1 MSRARLRILSEAQVC
16 RVLAAGGMLVESG
29 GQWRAYR
36 GQDARLSPAGC
47 ISPLIA
53 ERLQSEGAL
62 RGDPQ
67 KPRRFLASR
76 LKATSPAASPPPS
89 RLLETGRS
97 KPPPALIDAIMA
109 DCFSKPGDLA
119 RLRAATQRF
128 LGDIRLVSA
137 PLSSRADQG
146 RGARAARSRL
156 ATLENDIGLKTFRQ
170 LEQLLVNP
178 GSAKA
183 FARELAL
190 QEAEAYTVAVSALGV
205 LVEAYDLAI
214 KAP

>member
-1 MSRARLRILSEAQVC
+1 MSRARLRILSETQVC

-29 GQWRAYR
+29 GRWRAYR

-53 ERLQSEGAL
+53 ERLQSEGVL

-76 LKATSPAASPPPS
+76 PNAVSPAASPPPS
-89 RLLETGRS
+89 RLLETRQS
-97 KPPPALIDAIMA
+97 KQPPALIDAIMA
-109 DCFSKPGDLA
+109 DRFSKPGDLA
-119 RLRAATQRF
+119 RIRAATQRF
-128 LGDIRLVSA
+128 LGDIQAVSA
-137 PLSSRADQG
+137 PLSLRVGQG
-146 RGARAARSRL
+146 RGAHAARSRL
-156 ATLENDIGLKTFRQ
+156 ATLENVIGLKTFRQ
-170 LEQLLVNP
+170 LEQLLVSR

-190 QEAEAYTVAVSALGV
+190 QEAEAYTVASSALGA
-205 LVEAYDLAI
+205 LVKAYDLAI
-214 KAP
+214 QAP